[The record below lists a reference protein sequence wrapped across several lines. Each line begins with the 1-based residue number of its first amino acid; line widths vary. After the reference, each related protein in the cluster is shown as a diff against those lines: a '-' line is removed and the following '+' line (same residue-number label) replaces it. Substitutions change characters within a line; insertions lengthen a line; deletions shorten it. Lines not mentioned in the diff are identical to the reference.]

1 MSPEASQSQTGDT
14 RGQAEVKRR
23 SPYDNIGQTEV
34 NGGHLRSK
42 EATIIGQQKSNGSPQ
57 RPQKPNKDHQR
68 PTAVKQRFPAALRG
82 QTEVTGVNR
91 GKKRLPDA
99 DRDKTDVQRHQM
111 SKKCPLR
118 PTEIKQTCP
127 EVSRGQTEITRR
139 HQKLRTKVK
148 KRFPEA
154 YGSKLIFKMPTK
166 V

>member
-1 MSPEASQSQTGDT
+1 
-14 RGQAEVKRR
+14 
-23 SPYDNIGQTEV
+23 
-34 NGGHLRSK
+34 
-42 EATIIGQQKSNGSPQ
+42 
-57 RPQKPNKDHQR
+57 
-68 PTAVKQRFPAALRG
+68 
-82 QTEVTGVNR
+82 
-91 GKKRLPDA
+91 
-99 DRDKTDVQRHQM
+99 M